1 MTDGAS
7 PPGFSLRRWSQRKRA
22 AAPALPPE
30 TASVEDAHAAPLP
43 APTNDAT
50 TRPPDDAATSGT
62 PAPATGA
69 SVEQIPLPP
78 VESLT
83 PASDFTPFMQA
94 GVDPAL
100 RSAAL
105 RKLFADPQFNV
116 MDGLD
121 VYIGDYSKP
130 DPISPDVVKTLW
142 QARGI
147 FWPTETRVNA
157 EGCVEDV
164 PVDEGVG
171 AAADAPPA
179 ALDGTPAALD
189 GTHAPELPV
198 AAAPPAAV
206 PAPVAPADAPRQVE
220 LPLDD
225 PLAPPA

>member
-1 MTDGAS
+1 MSDDAS

-22 AAPALPPE
+22 AAPGETRPE
-30 TASVEDAHAAPLP
+30 SAPADDSSAAPMP
-43 APTNDAT
+43 APTRDASA
-50 TRPPDDAATSGT
+50 RAPEGAALPGV
-62 PAPATGA
+62 PALPAGA
-69 SVEQIPLPP
+69 GMEGAPLPP

-83 PASDFTPFMQA
+83 PESDFTPFMQV

-164 PVDEGVG
+164 PPDERVG

-179 ALDGTPAALD
+179 ALDGTR
-189 GTHAPELPV
+189 APEAPA
-198 AAAPPAAV
+198 AAAPPPEEVLAA
-206 PAPVAPADAPRQVE
+206 AANDDAPHQVE

-225 PLAPPA
+225 PQEAPPT